1 MKKQDVNLQKL
12 NIFSDLS
19 NEEIDEFKKEL
30 NILKYKKN
38 AFLFKPEDK
47 AETMYIIA
55 VSYTHL
61 DVYKR
66 QDYGCS

>member
-19 NEEIDEFKKEL
+19 NEEIDYFKKEL

-47 AETMYIIA
+47 AETM
-55 VSYTHL
+55 
-61 DVYKR
+61 
-66 QDYGCS
+66 